1 MVTDPKFTDRRTT
14 ASRREGGE
22 RRKYAGKFEGLER
35 RRDQRRHAEDR
46 RIETATQGRGPML
59 RRSEELQIRDLFNT
73 IWRGKLLIATSFVI
87 VMAITFLVV
96 QQIVPRY
103 TASASVMI
111 NSRKL
116 QVVDVDDV
124 LSSVN
129 LDAAIVQTEVEV
141 IRSRELIR
149 NVVAELNLARPG
161 AFARRAGPHR
171 AEGGLVNKINFFLSS
186 LSGSGAPPGAGAP
199 AVHLATGEAPAARPA
214 TEPGLGERLA
224 RFGLTMLESLD
235 LGETDMATG
244 LWDVVVE
251 AQMARGQADD
261 GLQAAAGGRPERSAR
276 DRALDLALSRGDDRI
291 GAPAKGNGARPDLN
305 VEAAVNSVLGGLA
318 VRTAGRSL
326 VINIGF
332 TSVDPELSAKVAN
345 TTAKQY
351 LQSQLNAKYD
361 ASDKANKWLN
371 SRITDLRGKVRKSE
385 GAVER
390 YRASKLL
397 VGGNSNKVSAQQ
409 LIEIN
414 SQVIIAQTQR
424 SEAQARYRVASKLLK
439 DGGDTNAASEVFET
453 RAIQN
458 LRKEETKLLGK
469 ASELSARYEEAHPKM
484 IKIRS
489 ELAANQRRLKV
500 EIRKVVENLGS
511 EVEVAKARERSL
523 RRSLSD
529 TQNQVSGQ
537 NQAEVKLREL
547 QREAKANRQIYE
559 AFLGR
564 FKEVSNQDDIQ
575 DADARIIS
583 AAIIPAV
590 PTFPRKN
597 VIYGLAAGGALFL
610 GLLLVFVRSR
620 LDNRFKSP
628 EEIEQLTGAQ
638 ALGMI
643 PFDKFV
649 ARRDTYAHVNIF
661 DRSLFTEAIRGLHT
675 SMFVGDER
683 GNVICIT
690 SSLPSEGKTITTLS
704 LARVAAMSG
713 QKVLVID
720 CDLRRPSIHR
730 AAKLNNSGGV
740 VEYLRDGGELDEL
753 ISIDPHSGA
762 HVLTSKV
769 FRGNPLDLL
778 RSPRMEELLTEA
790 SEQYELVLLDT
801 PSILAVS
808 DPKVLSRLAG
818 RTLYLVR
825 WDGVPRDAVL
835 SGIKS
840 LSDLGT
846 DLVGVAMT
854 QVDLR
859 KHVKYGYMNAGYY
872 YGSYAQDNQRDA
884 G

>member
-1 MVTDPKFTDRRTT
+1 L
-14 ASRREGGE
+14 ASGE
-22 RRKYAGKFEGLER
+22 
-35 RRDQRRHAEDR
+35 
-46 RIETATQGRGPML
+46 
-59 RRSEELQIRDLFNT
+59 
-73 IWRGKLLIATSFVI
+73 
-87 VMAITFLVV
+87 
-96 QQIVPRY
+96 
-103 TASASVMI
+103 
-111 NSRKL
+111 
-116 QVVDVDDV
+116 
-124 LSSVN
+124 
-129 LDAAIVQTEVEV
+129 AA
-141 IRSRELIR
+141 
-149 NVVAELNLARPG
+149 
-161 AFARRAGPHR
+161 
-171 AEGGLVNKINFFLSS
+171 
-186 LSGSGAPPGAGAP
+186 
-199 AVHLATGEAPAARPA
+199 EAPAPK
-214 TEPGLGERLA
+214 PGLSERLA
-224 RFGLTMLESLD
+224 QFGLSFLDSLD
-235 LGETDMATG
+235 LGETGMAAG
-244 LWDVVVE
+244 LMDIIEE
-251 AQMARGQADD
+251 AQAASGQSGE
-261 GLQAAAGGRPERSAR
+261 GLQAASGPVRSAR
-276 DRALDLALSRGDDRI
+276 DRALDHALSLGDDRARAAQ
-291 GAPAKGNGARPDLN
+291 GASQAAHIQD
-305 VEAAVNSVLGGLA
+305 VEGAVNAVLGGLS
-318 VRTAGRSL
+318 VHTAGRSL
-326 VINIGF
+326 VIDIGF
-332 TSVDPELSAKVAN
+332 TAQDPVLSAKIAN

-371 SRITDLRGKVRKSE
+371 SRITDLRQKVRQTES
-385 GAVER
+385 AVEI
-390 YRASKLL
+390 YRAKSLL
-397 VGGNSNKVSAQQ
+397 GGGNSNKVSAQQ
-409 LIEIN
+409 MIEIN

-424 SEAQARYRVASKLLK
+424 SEAQARHRVATKLLK

-453 RAIQN
+453 RAIQS
-458 LRKEETKLLGK
+458 LRKEETKLLGR

-500 EIRKVVENLGS
+500 EIRKVVANLGS
-511 EVEVAKARERSL
+511 EVEVAKAREGSL
-523 RRSLSD
+523 RLSLKE

-537 NQAEVKLREL
+537 NKAEVKLREL

-583 AAIIPAV
+583 AAIAPRIPS
-590 PTFPRKN
+590 FPRKN

-610 GLLLVFVRSR
+610 GLLLVFIRAR

-628 EEIEQLTGAQ
+628 DEIEQLTGAQ
-638 ALGMI
+638 GLGMI

-675 SMFVGDER
+675 SMFVGDAH
-683 GNVICIT
+683 NNIICVT
-690 SSLPSEGKTITTLS
+690 SSLPSEGKTLTTLS

-713 QKVLVID
+713 QRVLIID

-730 AAKLNNSGGV
+730 AAKLNNTKNVVDYLQSGA
-740 VEYLRDGGELDEL
+740 ELDDV
-753 ISIDPHSGA
+753 ITVDKHSGA

-778 RSPRMEELLTEA
+778 RSARMEALIEEA
-790 SEQYELVLLDT
+790 GARYDLVLIDT

-840 LSDLGT
+840 LRDL
-846 DLVGVAMT
+846 DASLVSVAMT

-872 YGSYAQDNQRDA
+872 YGSYAEDQQRDA